1 MKRIEII
8 KADITQLNV
17 DAIVNT
23 ATTKLL
29 GSGGVDGAIHDA
41 AGPELMEECRRLK
54 GCLVGTAKITSGY
67 NLPARY
73 VIHTVGPQ
81 WDEGTGN
88 EQALLASCYRA
99 CFSLAREHGVK
110 TLAFPAISCGSYQF
124 PVPTACEIAM
134 DVVGQCLRCNDQ
146 IERVVF
152 VCYRDAVER
161 TLKQLLTEKMMP
173 LVDTLAPQPGFTNYP
188 GCEITV

>member
-29 GSGGVDGAIHDA
+29 GGGGVDGAIHDA
-41 AGPELMEECRRLK
+41 AGPELMDECRRLK
-54 GCLVGTAKITSGY
+54 GCVVGTAKITSGY

-81 WDEGTGN
+81 WDGGVGN
-88 EQALLASCYRA
+88 EEALLASCYRE
-99 CFSLAREHGVK
+99 CFKLARTHGCK
-110 TLAFPAISCGSYQF
+110 TLAFPAISCGAYQF
-124 PVPTACEIAM
+124 PIPTACEIALE
-134 DVVGQCLRCNDQ
+134 VAAQCLDGNDQ
-146 IERVVF
+146 IEQVYF

-161 TLKQLLTEKMMP
+161 SMREHLVQMRMP
-173 LVDTLAPQPGFTNYP
+173 LVEA
-188 GCEITV
+188 I